1 MPWFEM
7 GGQVSIT
14 CAKSGYQANID
25 FLTKPFYG
33 GKKHQIQGNIIGP
46 DKKVLNTLDGDWNGT
61 MFIRTGKKT
70 EILINTNSMNVLK
83 KQLRAI
89 SDQNDQESRKLWR
102 EVTYYLRKKH
112 IDLATSA
119 KQQIEQKQRE
129 GVKHRKEKNLKWKT
143 KHFHEQ
149 GEHWIYIK
157 PLTKRLIT
165 STNNPIS

>member
-1 MPWFEM
+1 M

-33 GKKHQIQGNIIGP
+33 GKKHQIQGSILGP

-70 EILINTNSMNVLK
+70 EILINTNAMNVLK
-83 KQLRAI
+83 KELRAI
-89 SDQNDQESRKLWR
+89 YEQNESESRKLWR
-102 EVTYYLRKKH
+102 EVTYYLRKKQ
-112 IDLATSA
+112 IDQATSA
-119 KQQIEQKQRE
+119 KQLIEQKQRD
-129 GVKHRKEKNLKWKT
+129 GVKFRKERNLKWKT
-143 KHFHEQ
+143 KNFHEQ

-157 PLTKRLIT
+157 PLTKRLA
-165 STNNPIS
+165 SAAS